1 MHALRHVHRLLV
13 PEGTMVELHPL
24 TEEHVE
30 AADGPV
36 GVIAE
41 PEWAEVDLPNTEARL
56 REAVEAGLYALEAE
70 TEFDFLK
77 HYDAAEELLEA
88 KQDLLAGQ
96 EPLVR
101 RIAAARP
108 PFVLREHVVLRRLR
122 AKGAPL

>member
-1 MHALRHVHRLLV
+1 
-13 PEGTMVELHPL
+13 MVDLHPI

-30 AADGPV
+30 GADGPV

-41 PEWAEVDLPNTEARL
+41 PEFTELDLPNAEARL

-77 HYDAAEELLEA
+77 YYDVAEELLRA

-96 EPLVR
+96 SALIR
-101 RIAAARP
+101 RIATARP
-108 PFVLREHVVLRRLR
+108 PLVLREHTVLRRLR
-122 AKGAPL
+122 AEPSTRRSAS